1 MTRLTDSTPCN
12 QVTSSPS
19 KDLQP
24 CMHLAEL
31 KELLYSQFGE
41 LNRKMDKL
49 NDSVVEL
56 KAIMTKKKA
65 RKVGY
70 L

>member
-1 MTRLTDSTPCN
+1 MY
-12 QVTSSPS
+12 
-19 KDLQP
+19 
-24 CMHLAEL
+24 LAEL